1 MNDSPPPSTA
11 AAAASP
17 ISDLPE
23 PLIHHIMS
31 FLPPQSAAKL
41 CLLSNHFLSAWN
53 STPNLS
59 FQNSIRKKTTRF
71 LDYIQ
76 STINRRRRGINLE
89 RFRLQLHPTSVEDP
103 RIDSAIDYAINCDVR
118 SLDLE
123 FSGKEPYQLSSLR
136 EILSVASLTDL
147 RLTGFSLN
155 PTQSL
160 DGDGSGSGG
169 GGVLIVSHPLL
180 ENLKLCSSNGIQGV
194 KISCRRLKTLEIKS
208 CDGLKSLDLDSQT
221 SNLESLTFVGKAY
234 DDDVYTVDF
243 ASTCPSMKRL
253 CISSVLMQGDS
264 VAETVTK
271 LPNLESIRLENF
283 RLVGDS
289 INVIHENLKDVQL
302 GITSSQPVRVVLR
315 GHEFK
320 SINVSYSY
328 GSNLNEIDLEGC
340 ESLRSLKLARA
351 GITDEWFERNA
362 TIFENLKS
370 LELNSCLL
378 LKNVKISNENLES
391 LRLILCAQLE
401 KVEVDAVN
409 LDDFHYVAASDK
421 LPELV
426 LGCSGKL
433 QARVSMPDEM
443 LNMFGFEWLRHVL
456 IALGQS
462 KKLTLEV
469 NSVKSLMIPKSARER
484 KIAPW
489 YDLRNMKVEFSNRQV
504 TSGEIVGLV
513 DSLLWLAPQ
522 LHTLSLILDD
532 AKTLKFEYE
541 EGDID
546 QEQEEEDDKLLRSC
560 CERWWPIKC
569 WRHSLREVTMEN
581 FDFKEKEDLEQ
592 FFKLNSRTYLANYA
606 SG

>member
-1 MNDSPPPSTA
+1 
-11 AAAASP
+11 
-17 ISDLPE
+17 
-23 PLIHHIMS
+23 
-31 FLPPQSAAKL
+31 
-41 CLLSNHFLSAWN
+41 
-53 STPNLS
+53 
-59 FQNSIRKKTTRF
+59 
-71 LDYIQ
+71 
-76 STINRRRRGINLE
+76 
-89 RFRLQLHPTSVEDP
+89 
-103 RIDSAIDYAINCDVR
+103 
-118 SLDLE
+118 
-123 FSGKEPYQLSSLR
+123 
-136 EILSVASLTDL
+136 
-147 RLTGFSLN
+147 
-155 PTQSL
+155 
-160 DGDGSGSGG
+160 
-169 GGVLIVSHPLL
+169 
-180 ENLKLCSSNGIQGV
+180 
-194 KISCRRLKTLEIKS
+194 
-208 CDGLKSLDLDSQT
+208 
-221 SNLESLTFVGKAY
+221 
-234 DDDVYTVDF
+234 
-243 ASTCPSMKRL
+243 MKRL